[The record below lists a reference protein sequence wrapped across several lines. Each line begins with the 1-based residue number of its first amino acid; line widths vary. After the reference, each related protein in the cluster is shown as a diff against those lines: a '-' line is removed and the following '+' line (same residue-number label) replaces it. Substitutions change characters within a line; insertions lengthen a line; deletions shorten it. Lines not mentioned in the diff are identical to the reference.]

1 MMRILIVFLAALVMP
16 VFAQDQGIQREMMLR
31 QQNTDAFQLQL
42 RQSQDRLHIAPGD
55 LRRQQEIDARQFSE
69 RQRLESVSDR
79 QLGEMRADTPQELRP
94 YQLQKAADERRPYVL
109 PLGRIIQKPADPVRP
124 LPGLPK
130 GNVDVI
136 EAPR

>member
-1 MMRILIVFLAALVMP
+1 MRTPIVLLAILAAP
-16 VFAQDQGIQREMMLR
+16 AFAQDQGIQRELMLR

-42 RQSQDRLHIAPGD
+42 RQSQERLHVAPGD
-55 LRRQQEIDARQFSE
+55 LRRQQELDARQLGE
-69 RQRLESVSDR
+69 RQRLDTVSER
-79 QLGEMRADTPQELRP
+79 QLREVRADTPQELRP
-94 YQLQKAADERRPYVL
+94 YERQKADDERRPYVL
-109 PLGRIIQKPADPVRP
+109 PLGKIIPMPADPSRP